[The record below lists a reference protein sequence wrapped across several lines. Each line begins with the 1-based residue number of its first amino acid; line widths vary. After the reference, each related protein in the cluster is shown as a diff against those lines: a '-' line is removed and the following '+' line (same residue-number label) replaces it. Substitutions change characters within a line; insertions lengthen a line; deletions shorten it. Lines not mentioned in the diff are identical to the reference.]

1 MKSYSFIDCYM
12 IQSSCKNYSQRREIM
27 RKYFMMFMLLMFGAV
42 LVAADDNDDREV
54 PVFDGEVGTEPLDGV
69 TILTGGTAGVYYP
82 LGIALADVIDTNTDA
97 NASGVAS
104 GASVTNVDELAMG
117 EAQLALVQNDI
128 AFYGFEGTN
137 MFDQELQE
145 FSGLFTMYPETIQ
158 VVVMEDSGIETI
170 GDLEGMRV
178 AVGDAGSGTEANAVQ
193 ILEVHGLTLE
203 DISPQYLSF
212 ADASTNLQDGNIDAA
227 FITAGTPTG
236 AVQELSAQQDIK
248 ILSFEEDALADLL
261 DEYSYYTEV
270 QLDED
275 TYENF
280 DATATTVAVQAMV
293 IASNEL
299 SEDQV
304 YDIMDAIFNN
314 LDVVANSHIRGE
326 ELNIETAL
334 DGMSV
339 PLHPGAAKFYEDNPV
354 EDSEDDADDE
364 EDTEEDEDADAE
376 DEEVEEDTEE
386 DEEDAE

>member
-1 MKSYSFIDCYM
+1 
-12 IQSSCKNYSQRREIM
+12 M
-27 RKYFMMFMLLMFGAV
+27 RKYLLMFMLLMFGAV
-42 LVAADDNDDREV
+42 LVAADDNDDSEV

-117 EAQLALVQNDI
+117 DAQLALVQNDI
-128 AFYGFEGTN
+128 AYYGFEGMN

-145 FSGLFTMYPETIQ
+145 FSGLFTIYPETIQ
-158 VVVMEDSGIETI
+158 VVVMADSGIDTI
-170 GDLEGMRV
+170 ADLEGMRV
-178 AVGDAGSGTEANAVQ
+178 AVGDAGSGTEANAIQ

-236 AVQELSAQQDIK
+236 AVQELSAQHDIK

-364 EDTEEDEDADAE
+364 EDTEEDEDAEAE

-386 DEEDAE
+386 DEEDSE

>member
-12 IQSSCKNYSQRREIM
+12 LQSSCKNYSQRREIM

-42 LVAADDNDDREV
+42 LVAADDNDDSEV

-117 EAQLALVQNDI
+117 DAQLALVQNDI

-158 VVVMEDSGIETI
+158 VVVMADSGIDTI
-170 GDLEGMRV
+170 ADLEGMRV

-314 LDVVANSHIRGE
+314 LDVVANAHIRGE

-386 DEEDAE
+386 DSE

>member
-1 MKSYSFIDCYM
+1 
-12 IQSSCKNYSQRREIM
+12 M
-27 RKYFMMFMLLMFGAV
+27 RKYLLMFMLLMFGAV
-42 LVAADDNDDREV
+42 LVAADDNDDEEV
-54 PVFDGEVGTEPLDGV
+54 EVFDGEVGTEPLGGV

-82 LGIALADVIDTNTDA
+82 LGIALADVIDSNTDA

-117 EAQLALVQNDI
+117 DAELALVQNDI
-128 AFYGFEGTN
+128 AFYGFEGSN
-137 MFDQELQE
+137 MFDEPLQE
-145 FSGLFTMYPETIQ
+145 FSGLFTIYPETIQ

-170 GDLEGMRV
+170 SDLEGMRV

-193 ILEVHGLTLE
+193 ILEAHGLTLE

-227 FITAGTPTG
+227 FITSGTPTG

-248 ILSFEEDALADLL
+248 LLSIEEDALATLL
-261 DEYSYYTEV
+261 EEYSYYTEV

-304 YDIMDAIFNN
+304 YEIMDAIFNN
-314 LDVVANSHIRGE
+314 LDVIANSHIRGE
-326 ELNIETAL
+326 ELNVETAL
-334 DGMSV
+334 DGMSI

-354 EDSEDDADDE
+354 EDSEDAE
-364 EDTEEDEDADAE
+364 EDADAE
-376 DEEVEEDTEE
+376 EDVEEEEDADAEEDVEEE